1 MTAPFAVA
9 ASDTGFR
16 VLSVADRLLLLV
28 TIGLFLSLSAVS
40 GRVLFRQYTAKRK
53 RLIGLATASPD
64 EAPGT
69 ALSSKGPY
77 STASQASAAPVNVVG
92 GCESALMEEEGAA
105 AASTGFEMRQRLFLL
120 LFAASSLR
128 VCSLVTEVATLEI
141 VTDLP
146 STSVYCRLLALFLW
160 LPSMLFVSMY
170 GLVLLFW
177 AQLCYACRGKAHPW
191 PRRIFFL
198 FNVLLYV
205 GFVLLA
211 SLAQTVAGFWRGCD
225 VFQGGIYFVGLFVI
239 LYYSIRL
246 VDFFRN
252 QSPDDEFF
260 FDLSSAA
267 MGNSAATAGRER
279 GSPYT
284 IAAISPRQLVLRRV
298 C

>member
-1 MTAPFAVA
+1 M
-9 ASDTGFR
+9 
-16 VLSVADRLLLLV
+16 
-28 TIGLFLSLSAVS
+28 
-40 GRVLFRQYTAKRK
+40 
-53 RLIGLATASPD
+53 
-64 EAPGT
+64 
-69 ALSSKGPY
+69 
-77 STASQASAAPVNVVG
+77 
-92 GCESALMEEEGAA
+92 
-105 AASTGFEMRQRLFLL
+105 
-120 LFAASSLR
+120 
-128 VCSLVTEVATLEI
+128 
-141 VTDLP
+141 
-146 STSVYCRLLALFLW
+146 
-160 LPSMLFVSMY
+160 
-170 GLVLLFW
+170 
-177 AQLCYACRGKAHPW
+177 
-191 PRRIFFL
+191 